1 MADRSTSIRS
11 RIGGLVRHAP
21 GGSALARVAIVLL
34 LVVPTLISAV
44 YMWIMWD
51 PELYLRHIPVAVASD
66 DTGGVSDGKAQN
78 MGTEILDNLVSSG
91 ELQFHRVSSAEAV
104 RGLRESRYAFSVV
117 IPADFTRNVLS
128 VTDPAPQH
136 ARIMVWY
143 NDFNGTL
150 GPAVANSV
158 VTEAQNQIAATIG
171 RGYAGQILVGVN
183 SLGSGL
189 GDASKGATQLAQGTA
204 QLADGSGRLADG
216 LDQAATGAAQ
226 LAAGTG
232 QLHTGA
238 VQLADGANQLVT
250 GTDQLGSGARQIR
263 DGVDQVVTPLLDAL
277 QPAGRLAG
285 QLDPLLDQL
294 SRNPDPAVA
303 DAVTQLKNLIGQ
315 VRPGDPDSLVG
326 QLTQLRDGTKELARQ
341 LTDPNADYR
350 SGVLALADGSAQ
362 LRDGT
367 VQLGSGATDL
377 SAGLNQLVAGGRDLR
392 AGVAQL
398 GDGATQLDNGLRDG
412 AAAAPHIAD
421 PDASADIIA
430 QPVTMDI
437 RNQEP
442 SQLVRDGDRSH
453 KDIAR
458 GAGPVLVVMGAFLAA
473 IILWMLVRPLR
484 GTARGRSSWRRA
496 AAPVLRG
503 AAVGAVC
510 VLGVAALT
518 AVYGSSLGW
527 SPQQWPVMI
536 AVIALVALVA
546 AVTAQ
551 LFVVLFGR
559 VAGSI
564 AAFSFYMF
572 QTFAFGGVFPAGT
585 TPLLFR
591 PFKDIAPM
599 TFARRAIIRAD
610 IALYDRMFWT
620 SVTVLLVLLAAALAI
635 MIAARRYTARTT
647 DPNPAAPT
655 PRSLHLIPPHP

>member
-1 MADRSTSIRS
+1 MADRSTSIRG
-11 RIGGLVRHAP
+11 RIGGLLRKPPAGKP
-21 GGSALARVAIVLL
+21 ARVLLVLL
-34 LVVPTLISAV
+34 LVVPTLVSAV

-51 PELYLRHIPVAVASD
+51 PELYLKQIPVAVASD
-66 DTGGVSDGKAQN
+66 DVGAISDGKAQN
-78 MGTEILDNLVSSG
+78 MGSEILDTLISSG

-136 ARIMVWY
+136 ARIAVWY
-143 NDFNGTL
+143 NDFNGTI

-189 GDASKGATQLAQGTA
+189 GDAAKGATQLAQGTT
-204 QLADGSGRLADG
+204 QLAGGAGQLSNG
-216 LDQAATGAAQ
+216 LDQAVTGAAQ

-232 QLHTGA
+232 ELHTGA

-250 GTDQLGSGARQIR
+250 GTDQLGSGATQIR
-263 DGVDQVVTPLLDAL
+263 DGVDQVVSPLLAAL
-277 QPAGRLAG
+277 EPAGRFAA

-294 SRNPDPAVA
+294 GKNSDPAVV
-303 DAVTQLKNLIGQ
+303 DAVTQLKNVIGQ

-326 QLTQLRDGTKELARQ
+326 QLTQLRDGIEELARQ
-341 LTDPNADYR
+341 LTDPKADYR
-350 SGVLALADGSAQ
+350 AGVLALADGAAQ
-362 LRDGT
+362 LRDGAT
-367 VQLGSGATDL
+367 QLGSGANEL
-377 SAGLNQLVAGGRDLR
+377 STGLNQLADGGRELR
-392 AGVAQL
+392 AGVTQL
-398 GDGATQLDNGLRDG
+398 GDGATQLDSGLRDG
-412 AAAAPHIAD
+412 VAAAPHIAD
-421 PDASADIIA
+421 PHASADVIA

-442 SQLVRDGDRSH
+442 SQLVRGGDRSH

-458 GAGPVLVVMGAFLAA
+458 GAGPALVVMGAFLAA
-473 IILWMLVRPLR
+473 IILWMLLRPLR
-484 GTARGRSSWRRA
+484 GAATGRSPWHRA
-496 AAPVLRG
+496 ATPILRG
-503 AAVGAVC
+503 TAVGGA
-510 VLGVAALT
+510 GVIALSALAAG
-518 AVYGSSLGW
+518 YGSRLGW
-527 SPQQWPVMI
+527 SPQQWPVM
-536 AVIALVALVA
+536 AVVIALVGLVA
-546 AVTAQ
+546 AVTTQ

-572 QTFAFGGVFPAGT
+572 QIFAFGGVFPAGT
-585 TPLLFR
+585 TPMLFR

-599 TFARRAIIRAD
+599 TYARRAVIRTD

-620 SVTVLLVLLAAALAI
+620 SIAALTLMLVTALGI
-635 MIAARRYTARTT
+635 MVAARYLRAT
-647 DPNPAAPT
+647 DKPRFPSPEPALDTPPAPSA
-655 PRSLHLIPPHP
+655 P

>member
-11 RIGGLVRHAP
+11 RLGGLLRRKP
-21 GGSALARVAIVLL
+21 RGSTFARASIVLL
-34 LVVPTLISAV
+34 LVVPTLVSAV

-51 PELYLRHIPVAVASD
+51 PELYLKQIPVAVASD
-66 DTGGVSDGKAQN
+66 DAGGISDGKAQN

-189 GDASKGATQLAQGTA
+189 GDAAKGATQLAQGTT
-204 QLADGSGRLADG
+204 QLADGSDQLTAG

-226 LAAGTG
+226 LATGTG

-238 VQLADGANQLVT
+238 VQLADGASQLVT

-277 QPAGRLAG
+277 QPAGRLAA

-303 DAVTQLKNLIGQ
+303 DAVTQLKSLIGQ
-315 VRPGDPDSLVG
+315 VRPDDPDSLVG

-341 LTDPNADYR
+341 LTDPKADYR
-350 SGVLALADGSAQ
+350 SGVLALADGSTQ

-367 VQLGSGATDL
+367 AQLGSGANDL
-377 SAGLNQLVAGGRDLR
+377 STGLDQLVAGGRDLR
-392 AGVAQL
+392 AGVTQL
-398 GDGATQLDNGLRDG
+398 SDGATQLDNGLRDG
-412 AAAAPHIAD
+412 AAAAPHIGD
-421 PDASADIIA
+421 PNASADVMA

-453 KDIAR
+453 KEIAR
-458 GAGPVLVVMGAFLAA
+458 GAGPVLVVMGSFLAA
-473 IILWMLVRPLR
+473 IVLWMLVRPLR
-484 GTARGRSSWRRA
+484 GAARGRSPWRRA
-496 AAPVLRG
+496 AGPVLRG
-503 AAVGAVC
+503 TAVGAAC
-510 VLGVAALT
+510 VIAVSALAAG
-518 AVYGSSLGW
+518 YGSWLGW
-527 SPQQWPVMI
+527 SPQQWPAMV
-536 AVIALVALVA
+536 AVIALVGLVA

-572 QTFAFGGVFPAGT
+572 QIFAFGGVFPAGT

-599 TFARRAIIRAD
+599 TFARRAIIRTD
-610 IALYDRMFWT
+610 IALYDRMFWISIT
-620 SVTVLLVLLAAALAI
+620 ALLLILAAALAI
-635 MIAARRYTARTT
+635 MIAARYLAASVPDPAPADRT
-647 DPNPAAPT
+647 PEP
-655 PRSLHLIPPHP
+655 LHPIPSRP

>member
-11 RIGGLVRHAP
+11 HLGGLLRHKP
-21 GGSALARVAIVLL
+21 WGSAFARASIVLL
-34 LVVPTLISAV
+34 LVVPTLVSAV

-51 PELYLRHIPVAVASD
+51 PELYLKQIPVAVASD
-66 DTGGVSDGKAQN
+66 DAGGISDGKAQN

-117 IPADFTRNVLS
+117 IPSDFTRNVLS
-128 VTDPAPQH
+128 VTDPVPQH

-158 VTEAQNQIAATIG
+158 VTEAQSQIAATIG
-171 RGYAGQILVGVN
+171 RGYAGQVLVGVN

-189 GDASKGATQLAQGTA
+189 GDAAKGATQLAQGTT
-204 QLADGSGRLADG
+204 QLADGSGQLTAG

-226 LAAGTG
+226 LVTGTG

-277 QPAGRLAG
+277 QPAGRLAT

-303 DAVTQLKNLIGQ
+303 DAVTQLKSLIGQ
-315 VRPGDPDSLVG
+315 VRPDDPDSLVG
-326 QLTQLRDGTKELARQ
+326 QLTQLRDGTQELARQ
-341 LTDPNADYR
+341 LTDPKADYR

-367 VQLGSGATDL
+367 AQLGSGANDL
-377 SAGLNQLVAGGRDLR
+377 STGLDQLVAGGRDLR

-421 PDASADIIA
+421 PNASADIMA

-453 KDIAR
+453 KEIAR
-458 GAGPVLVVMGAFLAA
+458 GAGPVLVVMGSFLAA
-473 IILWMLVRPLR
+473 IVLWMLVRPLR
-484 GTARGRSSWRRA
+484 GAARGRSPWRRA
-496 AAPVLRG
+496 AGPVLRG
-503 AAVGAVC
+503 TAVGAVC
-510 VLGVAALT
+510 VIVLSALAAG
-518 AVYGSSLGW
+518 YGSWLGW
-527 SPQQWPVMI
+527 SPQQWPAMI
-536 AVIALVALVA
+536 AVIALVGLVA

-572 QTFAFGGVFPAGT
+572 QIFAFGGVFPAGT

-620 SVTVLLVLLAAALAI
+620 SIAALLLILTAALAI
-635 MIAARRYTARTT
+635 MIAARYLATPVPDPAPADRTPET
-647 DPNPAAPT
+647 
-655 PRSLHLIPPHP
+655 LHPIPSRP